1 MTARVVLAMDSAK
14 QRALV
19 RLGLELSG
27 EFEVV
32 GAATDERDVEFIVAT
47 LDPDI
52 VLVDFPDLPD
62 HGLEVVPSVRRASV
76 RATAVLFG
84 SLVARH
90 EAHLSL
96 AGHETTRPPTP
107 IQVARLLGSV
117 VRHPAMT
124 LACS

>member
-1 MTARVVLAMDSAK
+1 MTARVVLAMDSAT

-32 GAATDERDVEFIVAT
+32 GTATDERDVEFIVSS

-52 VLVDFPDLPD
+52 VLVHFPDLPG
-62 HGLEVVPSVRRASV
+62 HGLEVVPTVRRASD
-76 RATAVLFG
+76 RAAAVLYA
-84 SLVARH
+84 SLIARH
-90 EAHLSL
+90 EAHLTL
-96 AGHETTRPPTP
+96 AGHETPPPPTP
-107 IQVARLLGSV
+107 IQVARLLSSV

-124 LACS
+124 LAC

>member
-32 GAATDERDVEFIVAT
+32 GAATDQRDLEFIVAT
-47 LDPDI
+47 LAPDI
-52 VLVDFPDLPD
+52 VLVDFGDLPGR
-62 HGLEVVPSVRRASV
+62 GLELIPSVRRAS
-76 RATAVLFG
+76 ATAIAVLYE

-90 EAHLSL
+90 EAHLTL
-96 AGHETTRPPTP
+96 AGHETPWPPRP
-107 IQVARLLGSV
+107 IEVAHLLESV

-124 LACS
+124 LAC